1 MNSHEIN
8 PDLRIKSQ
16 TINPYE
22 SVEKGSFKNSFISKH
37 LDTEGVQL
45 NDERGLSGSKYR
57 KKTLTTTYS
66 SSYTKKKNSLKKPAL
81 NEEMLKT
88 SIIFNSLKK
97 KN

>member
-1 MNSHEIN
+1 MNSRDID
-8 PDLRIKSQ
+8 PGLRMKSQ
-16 TINPYE
+16 TINPYK
-22 SVEKGSFKNSFISKH
+22 SGEKGSFKNSFISKH

-45 NDERGLSGSKYR
+45 NNERGLSGSKYR

-66 SSYTKKKNSLKKPAL
+66 SSYTKTKSILKKPAL

>member
-1 MNSHEIN
+1 M
-8 PDLRIKSQ
+8 KSQ
-16 TINPYE
+16 TINLYE
-22 SVEKGSFKNSFISKH
+22 SGEKGSFKNTLISKH

-45 NDERGLSGSKYR
+45 NEERGLSGSKYR

-66 SSYTKKKNSLKKPAL
+66 SSYTKKKSNLKKPAL
-81 NEEMLKT
+81 DQQMLKT